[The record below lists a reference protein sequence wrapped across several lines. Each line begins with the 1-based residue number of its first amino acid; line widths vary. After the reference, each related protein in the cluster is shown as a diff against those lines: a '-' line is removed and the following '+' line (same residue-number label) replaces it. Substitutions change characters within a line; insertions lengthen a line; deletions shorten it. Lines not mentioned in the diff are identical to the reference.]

1 MYSHALLIYSYC
13 SNKYNV
19 KGLIGHICMEFLS
32 ACDQMARMVEDA
44 IADLK
49 GTPAGGETVRMG
61 ADLTPTKRIDQ
72 AAEDCVVEFLSDHP
86 ICSLLISEELG
97 KREFP
102 GKAGTIFLDPIDGTY
117 NAVADIP
124 FYALSIAFAVGG
136 VVEQAYVR
144 NLASGETFTAMKGNY
159 SCCDGRPIHVSP
171 VSRLDA
177 SAMSVYGRK
186 FDPTRVMQLG
196 MKIRRWRLFGASAL
210 ELCYLGC
217 GRIDGF
223 IDLRGT
229 LRVTDAA
236 AGMLV
241 CTEAGGMVTDLDGNP
256 IRFPDEVTI
265 GRCLIATNGV
275 LHHKVIE
282 YLR

>member
-1 MYSHALLIYSYC
+1 
-13 SNKYNV
+13 
-19 KGLIGHICMEFLS
+19 MEFLS
-32 ACDQMARMVEDA
+32 ACGEMARSVEDA
-44 IADLK
+44 IADLV
-49 GTPAGGETVRMG
+49 GTPRGGETIRMG

-72 AAEDCVVEFLSDHP
+72 VAEDCVVDFLSGHP
-86 ICSLLISEELG
+86 LCSLLISEELG
-97 KREFP
+97 KREFE
-102 GKAGTIFLDPIDGTY
+102 GGRGTIFLDPIDGTY
-117 NAVADIP
+117 NAVAGIP
-124 FYALSIAFAVGG
+124 FYAISIAFAVGG
-136 VVEQAYVR
+136 EVRQAYVR
-144 NLASGETFTAMKGNY
+144 NLASGETFTAIRGEYAKCN
-159 SCCDGRPIHVSP
+159 GRPVS
-171 VSRLDA
+171 VSSVKNLDA
-177 SAMSVYGRK
+177 AAMSVYGRK

-210 ELCYLGC
+210 ELCYIGC

-241 CTEAGGMVTDLDGNP
+241 CTEAGGTVSDLEGRT

-265 GRCLIATNGV
+265 GRCLVATNGT

>member
-1 MYSHALLIYSYC
+1 
-13 SNKYNV
+13 
-19 KGLIGHICMEFLS
+19 MEFLT
-32 ACDQMARMVEDA
+32 ACKEMAHAVEDA

-49 GTPAGGETVRMG
+49 GNPAGGETLGMG

-72 AAEDCVVEFLSDHP
+72 AAEDCIVEYLSRDP

-97 KREFP
+97 KKGFSGEP
-102 GKAGTIFLDPIDGTY
+102 GTIFLDPIDGTY
-117 NAVADIP
+117 NAIAGIP
-124 FYALSIAFAVGG
+124 FYALSIAYAVEGE
-136 VVEQAYVR
+136 VQQAFVR
-144 NLASGETFTAMKGNY
+144 NLANGETFTACRGKF
-159 SCCDGRPIHVSP
+159 SHCDGRPIRVSS
-171 VSRLDA
+171 VSQLDA

-186 FDPTRVMQLG
+186 FDPSRVMQLG
-196 MKIRRWRLFGASAL
+196 MKIRRWRLLGASAL
-210 ELCYLGC
+210 ELCYIGA

-236 AGMLV
+236 AGMLI
-241 CTEAGGMVTDLDGNP
+241 CSEAGGKVTDLDGNP

-265 GRCLIATNGV
+265 GRCLIATNGR